1 MSSTSISV
9 SIPNTTLGFF
19 NADTNLT
26 GAFTPTFEDQFIPD
40 GPVDVSIDTDNIGG
54 FSVVGTVLTF
64 PSDMAKARIT
74 LPDFAIDSQSVYPGS
89 EFFVDSSFVASHFFA
104 YVDLDFRLLVID
116 GDNTELANVS
126 YGTERFNVGFNAAD
140 VGFNDST
147 LSPATSTID
156 ITLGSNKSI
165 SFKLR
170 ADDSNTSGLV
180 RGTFL

>member
-1 MSSTSISV
+1 MSNTSISV
-9 SIPNTTLGFF
+9 SIPNTVLGSF

-26 GAFTPTFEDQFIPD
+26 GGFTPTFEDQFLPD

-64 PSDMAKARIT
+64 PTGMTKARIT

-89 EFFVDSSFVASHFFA
+89 NLFVDPGFSASHFFA

-126 YGTERFNVGFNAAD
+126 YGTERFSVGMNAAD

-156 ITLGSNKSI
+156 ITLGSNKAI

-170 ADDSNTSGLV
+170 ADDSNTWGLV
-180 RGTFL
+180 RGTWL